1 MTGTTIKS
9 AKAAENVAQHIEGL
23 IVEGALRPYDPLLPE
38 RELAKRLNVSRPTL
52 RDGLKVLQDRGLLQQ
67 SAGKGLCVAPLGAG
81 VIGDPLLELLGRR
94 AELADDYLEFRD
106 IVECQ
111 AAALAA
117 ERANEV
123 DLRRI
128 SACVERI
135 DQAFDAADPF
145 EEAEADA
152 ELHQLIYEASHNL
165 VLLQIMRALSGS
177 LRHDVIQNRGRM
189 FTLPD
194 TRERLRRQHHAI
206 ATAILARDPAAA
218 HAAAH
223 LHLSYVRDSLR
234 RLRYSEEKLAVSN
247 RRDTGGGLTG

>member
-1 MTGTTIKS
+1 MSGTTIKS
-9 AKAAENVAQHIEGL
+9 TKAAESVARHIETL
-23 IVEGALRPYDPLLPE
+23 IIEGTLRPGEALLPE

-52 RDGLKVLQDRGLLQQ
+52 RDGLKALQDRGLLRQE
-67 SAGKGLCVAPLGAG
+67 GNRGLRVAALGAG
-81 VIGDPLLELLGRR
+81 AITDPLLELLAGRE
-94 AELADDYLEFRD
+94 ELADDYLEFRD

-128 SACVERI
+128 RACLDRI
-135 DQAFDAADPF
+135 DRAFATAEPD

-165 VLLQIMRALSGS
+165 VLLQIMRALSGG
-177 LRHDVIQNRGRM
+177 LRRDVIQNRGRM
-189 FTLPD
+189 FTLPH
-194 TRERLRRQHHAI
+194 TRDRLREQHHAI
-206 ATAILARDPAAA
+206 ASAIIAGKQDAA
-218 HAAAH
+218 HDAAH
-223 LHLSYVRDSLR
+223 QHLGYVRESLH
-234 RLRYSEEKLAVSN
+234 RLRDSEAKLAVSN